1 MIITIDGPAGSG
13 KSTVSRML
21 ANKIDAKF
29 LDTGAMYRAVTLAAM
44 EKDVELTDQNA
55 LLTVLKETAFD
66 FQLAD
71 DTMKVIIDGEDA
83 TEQIRSPKVTA
94 NAKYI
99 ANAGDIRAELV
110 KMQRAFAKQH
120 QPIVTE
126 GRDQGTA
133 AFPDAEYKFFLIAD
147 PMERAKRRH
156 TELAAKSID
165 VDINELAEQINKR
178 DYSDINRTDG
188 PLIPAGDAIE
198 IDSTALDAEGV
209 VSKMLEYIS
218 K

>member
-1 MIITIDGPAGSG
+1 MIVTIDGPAGSG

-21 ANKIDAKF
+21 AKKIDAKF
-29 LDTGAMYRAVTLAAM
+29 LDTGAMYRAVTLAAL
-44 EKDVELTDQNA
+44 EKETDLTDQAA
-55 LLTVLKETAFD
+55 LLNVLKETNFE
-66 FQLAD
+66 FRLAD
-71 DTMKVIIDGEDA
+71 DTMQVKIDGKYA
-83 TEQIRSPKVTA
+83 TEQIRSPRVTA
-94 NAKYI
+94 NAKFI
-99 ANAGDIRAELV
+99 ANAPGIRAELV
-110 KMQRAFAKQH
+110 NMQRNFAKKH

-156 TELAAKSID
+156 AELAEKGIE

-178 DYSDINRTDG
+178 DHSDRNRTDG
-188 PLIPAGDAIE
+188 PLVAAEDAIQ
-198 IDSTALDAEGV
+198 IDSTSLDAEGV
-209 VSKMLEYIS
+209 VNKMLEFI